1 MKFWKLVSP
10 RNKRL
15 LAERTKDVM
24 HLGTVICPAN
34 SGHQR
39 GGKRIGHLSVDLPR
53 DFERDFI
60 WTWHSDCLL
69 TKRAVDVLRKNR
81 VTGFETLPITARFK
95 QSLVKPPEL
104 FELRVIGWAGIAP
117 LSSGVRLVE
126 HCEHYGH
133 LVYSGFKDPTKLFDP
148 GLWDGSDFFMIWPL
162 PRFIFLTQ
170 RAKSVIERAGLQGAI
185 FVPVEKLSP
194 TNDGTLSPGRL
205 SHWMPKER
213 AHELGELYG
222 IE

>member
-39 GGKRIGHLSVDLPR
+39 AGRRIGKLSVDLPR

-162 PRFIFLTQ
+162 PRFIFLTE
-170 RAKSVIERAGLQGAI
+170 RAKNVIERAGLEGAI
-185 FVPVEKLSP
+185 LVPAEKLPASEHRH
-194 TNDGTLSPGRL
+194 LSLHGYRIGCRRNFSL
-205 SHWMPKER
+205 T
-213 AHELGELYG
+213 
-222 IE
+222 